1 MQKAKTMLIL
11 RDPSQ
16 LGQVEDAYIRG
27 LIAQRFQEITNEGH
41 GYDELGMFVLAEPGD
56 SIADLE
62 EAGGIWI
69 TVGVLNDAKYGDP
82 EFSPC
87 FEVLDLHPGH
97 GWEMVH
103 CMAGDFGVSTIIPDI
118 DGIDPELLRFCREYG
133 EAVPAISPSIDGDSY
148 APGA

>member
-1 MQKAKTMLIL
+1 MLIL

-16 LGQVEDAYIRG
+16 LEQVEDAYIRG
-27 LIAQRFQEITNEGH
+27 LIAQRFQEITIEGYS
-41 GYDELGMFVLAEPGD
+41 YDDLGMFVLAEPGD

-62 EAGGIWI
+62 KAGGVWI
-69 TVGVLNDAKYGDP
+69 TSGVLNDAQYGNP

-87 FEVLDLHPGH
+87 FEVLDAHPGH

-103 CMAGDFGVSTIIPDI
+103 CMGGDFGVSTVIPDVE
-118 DGIDPELLRFCREYG
+118 GIDPVLLRFCREYG
-133 EAVPAISPSIDGDSY
+133 EAVPAISPPPADSY